1 MHVSLSSLEELVSQ
15 ADKEGVTLAEVIA
28 RSMTPG
34 QMNMLQKGL
43 AVRLSDN
50 YMKIADFMQDVETS
64 SMVDIEG
71 MGIEQLVSLRNEI
84 MHGASDADLRAEA

>member
-34 QMNMLQKGL
+34 QMNTLQKGL
-43 AVRLSDN
+43 AVQLSDN
-50 YMKIADFMQDVETS
+50 YTKIADFMQNVETS

-71 MGIEQLVSLRNEI
+71 MGIEELVSLRNEI
-84 MHGASDADLRAEA
+84 MHGPSDADLRAEA